1 MEAETNYWVIWVIY
15 LTVSSLFFAFFWWL
29 TQFQKM
35 LWTAY
40 CLRAVIAAIILTP
53 WYASGFGTALAP
65 AWIIILLDVITI
77 GNDAAVRA
85 TIPLILAIICSV
97 ILATGVYYINKK
109 YYKTI
114 S

>member
-35 LWTAY
+35 LCTAY

-85 TIPLILAIICSV
+85 AIPLILGIISSV
-97 ILATGVYYINKK
+97 ILATGVYYLNKK
-109 YYKTI
+109 YYKTNN
-114 S
+114 

>member
-53 WYASGFGTALAP
+53 WNASGFGTALAP

-109 YYKTI
+109 YYKTF